1 MRIRLVVDG
10 EKQELEVDLAKGEAR
25 LGGRTVPFRVLEDQG
40 PKVEIEVGGERHV
53 LDGWPSDRPT
63 PPGNT
68 LVVNRERYRVDIEEV
83 EADTRTQAAP
93 SARTGSPSPTP
104 SPVAAGGPSSASS
117 SSSAS
122 GPGVAITPPMP
133 GKVLEVRVHEGEKVT
148 VGQTLLVL
156 EAMKMRNEIQ
166 SPTAGKVVA
175 LAAVAGAMV
184 KAREVM
190 LRIVP
195 P

>member
-53 LDGWPSDRPT
+53 LDGWPSDRST

-68 LVVNRERYRVDIEEV
+68 LVVNRERYRVDVEEV
-83 EADTRTQAAP
+83 EAGPRTQTLP
-93 SARTGSPSPTP
+93 FARTGGPSPTP
-104 SPVAAGGPSSASS
+104 SPVPAGSPSSP
-117 SSSAS
+117 SSAS

-133 GKVLEVRVHEGEKVT
+133 GKVLEVRVHEGDTVT

-156 EAMKMRNEIQ
+156 EAMKMRNEVQ

-175 LAAVAGAMV
+175 LAAVPGAMV